1 MKVHYRRRWK
11 GWTLTKIKEA
21 FVSASSSQTIYFDQ
35 AKDKLVEISGWTT
48 FFYPFSLRSAS
59 CGGWTQTLDLRMMG
73 QVLYHRATTAG

>member
-48 FFYPFSLRSAS
+48 FFYPFSLCGAS

>member
-48 FFYPFSLRSAS
+48 FFIHFLFAVPVVVDGLKPL
-59 CGGWTQTLDLRMMG
+59 TLG
-73 QVLYHRATTAG
+73 